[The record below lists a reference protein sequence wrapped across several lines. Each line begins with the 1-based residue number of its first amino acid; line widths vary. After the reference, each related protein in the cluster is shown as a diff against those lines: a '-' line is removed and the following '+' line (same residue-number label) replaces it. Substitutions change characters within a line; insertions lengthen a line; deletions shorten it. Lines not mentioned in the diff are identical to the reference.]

1 MKKLRTLI
9 FALLAWL
16 SPIAAAIAQQS
27 APNWSYGYT
36 PTPAE
41 WNHWF
46 AVKSDWPGS
55 ASCLLTGCT
64 FTGPVFTA
72 PASSLGA
79 GFNVGQGTTP
89 SSPNNGDIWITGSGI
104 FAQFGGSTYTLTS
117 TASGTTG
124 QVGTFTGPSAIGGL
138 AGASADLAIGYWT
151 AANTAATTAIPNCT
165 TALLYSTS
173 LHQFSCSAGT
183 AVSQPQGRLTLQAN
197 TPVMT
202 TSQTGQATLRYD
214 CYNGN
219 SVPYYN
225 GTLDQPDTIAS
236 CEVTDAM
243 VSTASAG
250 QVVSGQVYD
259 VWWVHTGANRICIA
273 MSTSGGAGG
282 GWAQDGGSATTRGT
296 TFTVLD
302 RSTRGFI
309 TNKNA
314 IANCFNGATNYGPVS
329 ANQGTYLGTVYAT
342 ANGQTSYTFGAAAAN
357 GSAGLFG
364 VWNMYNRVATSS
376 IVIDTSAT
384 YTYNTAAVRQFHGS
398 AQMQTQFVIGIAE
411 DGVQASM
418 NNRISTLAV
427 VNASNQ
433 WGIGLD
439 TTAAFSC
446 ARAIGGNS
454 GGSAGSYGFAS
465 VCAFNPQLGFHTI
478 SANEQG
484 DGTNANVLNVNSDAN
499 LSVTL
504 RN

>member
-1 MKKLRTLI
+1 MKKLRTI
-9 FALLAWL
+9 VFASLAWL

-27 APNWSYGYT
+27 SPNWSYGYT

-89 SSPNNGDIWITGSGI
+89 SAPNNGDIWITGSGI

-165 TALLYSTS
+165 TGLLYSTS
-173 LHQFSCSAGT
+173 LHQFSCAAGSAV
-183 AVSQPQGRLTLQAN
+183 AQPQGRLTLQAN

-202 TSQTGQATLRYD
+202 SSQTAQTTLRYD

-219 SVPYYN
+219 SVPYYT
-225 GTLDQPDTIAS
+225 GVLDQSDTITS

-243 VSTASAG
+243 VAAASAG

-273 MSTSGGAGG
+273 MSASGGGGG
-282 GWAQDGGSATTRGT
+282 GWASDGGSGTTRGT
-296 TFTVLD
+296 GFTVLD
-302 RSTRGFI
+302 RSTRGYT
-309 TNKNA
+309 TNKNS

-329 ANQGTYLGTVYAT
+329 ANQGSYLGTVYAT
-342 ANGQTSYTFGAAAAN
+342 ANGQLSYTLGGAAS
-357 GSAGLFG
+357 GGTAGLLG

-376 IVIDTSAT
+376 IVIDSGTT
-384 YTYNTAAVRQFHGS
+384 YTYSTATVRQFRGS
-398 AQMQTQFVIGIAE
+398 ATFQTQFVVGVSE
-411 DGVQASM
+411 DSVQASF
-418 NNRISTLAV
+418 NNRISTVAAA
-427 VNASNQ
+427 NASNQ

-439 TTAAFSC
+439 TTTAFSC

-454 GGSAGSYGFAS
+454 GGSVGSYGFAS
-465 VCAFNPQLGFHTI
+465 ICAFNPPLGFHTI
-478 SANEQG
+478 SGNEQG
-484 DGTNANVLNVNSDAN
+484 DGTNANTINVNSDAN
-499 LSVTL
+499 LSITM